1 MGHQPPNLSGKLPAV
16 MAWYADW
23 EARRDLMVRDGLPLY
38 IREVRINPGEWGFIA
53 VYVDIADEL
62 LPRSAAGYEL
72 HYSLGYL
79 KVLTDRGHPE
89 QAIRDLVAE
98 LNRRYAGKTHVARI
112 SHMSCG
118 GTAVFHPDEA
128 LLADPIIDFERRGA
142 ASSGRLS
149 LTTSASRHSHAY
161 FFVRW
166 SKLVRPNDPL
176 PRVI

>member
-1 MGHQPPNLSGKLPAV
+1 MVKNGATKRWEGRRSFCRAVGKGDQPPSTLLESAEFPAV

-23 EARRDLMVRDGLPLY
+23 EARKDLMVRDGLPLY

-79 KVLTDRGHPE
+79 KALTDRGHPE

-112 SHMSCG
+112 GHMSCG

-128 LLADPIIDFERRGA
+128 LLADPIIDFITSRGGFEWKA
-142 ASSGRLS
+142 EPHHIS
-149 LTTSASRHSHAY
+149 L
-161 FFVRW
+161 
-166 SKLVRPNDPL
+166 
-176 PRVI
+176 